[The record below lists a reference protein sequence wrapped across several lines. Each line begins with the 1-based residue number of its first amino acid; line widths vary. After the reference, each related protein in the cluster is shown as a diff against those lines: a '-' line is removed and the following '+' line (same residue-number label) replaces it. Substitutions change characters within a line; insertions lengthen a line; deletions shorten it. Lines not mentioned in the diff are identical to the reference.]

1 MRIKVQKCNGG
12 LLGCCISIP
21 PEMMIVLGADILDD
35 YIELTV
41 EKVPGG
47 ILIKPFT
54 EIEALGANRIK
65 PLTESLN

>member
-1 MRIKVQKCNGG
+1 
-12 LLGCCISIP
+12 
-21 PEMMIVLGADILDD
+21 MMDVLGADILDD